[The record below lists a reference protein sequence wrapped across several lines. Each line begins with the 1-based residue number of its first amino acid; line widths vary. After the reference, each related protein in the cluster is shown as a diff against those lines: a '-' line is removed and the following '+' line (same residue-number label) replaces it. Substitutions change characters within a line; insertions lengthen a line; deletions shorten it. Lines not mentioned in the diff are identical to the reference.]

1 MSIKEYG
8 DTLAQELTKSVGG
21 NYATTAALTA
31 LPAAKRANGMM
42 CLVLNDYSLWVF
54 ESASVVAASATVLA
68 PDAGTGRWHR
78 LALAAVA

>member
-8 DTLAQELTKSVGG
+8 DTLAQELSKSIGG

-31 LPAAKRANGMM
+31 LPAAKRVNGMV
-42 CLVLNDYSLWVF
+42 CLVLATYSLWVF
-54 ESASVVAASATVLA
+54 ESASATVASATVLA

-78 LALAAVA
+78 LALAEVA